1 MIDSRPCHVE
11 TESAASAARGRGQEF
26 SLEFRKLGLQL
37 TQVVRRRL
45 CSIDGYKSACW
56 ADACSLEMSRR
67 WTRLVLLG
75 VSLMGERARVSASEP
90 FTYIEEPCAA
100 PRRHRQDAMQASD
113 ASGLPSC
120 ESRFFSR
127 RGHQSRTRSA
137 VVHAGDRRAVHALIF
152 NLLDLVDDR
161 THVGRSSIE
170 SSCGLS
176 CFAVKRDE
184 WAVRSSAPST
194 AGFERARRLLRVFG
208 RFAGTLRKSEV
219 R

>member
-1 MIDSRPCHVE
+1 MVIDSRPCHVE

-90 FTYIEEPCAA
+90 FTYKQEPCAA
-100 PRRHRQDAMQASD
+100 LQRHRQDAMQASD

-120 ESRFFSR
+120 ESRFFSDEVIKAE
-127 RGHQSRTRSA
+127 RGQQSYM
-137 VVHAGDRRAVHALIF
+137 L
-152 NLLDLVDDR
+152 
-161 THVGRSSIE
+161 E
-170 SSCGLS
+170 
-176 CFAVKRDE
+176 
-184 WAVRSSAPST
+184 T
-194 AGFERARRLLRVFG
+194 AGQCTHSFSISLILSTIVLMSG
-208 RFAGTLRKSEV
+208 GPL
-219 R
+219 